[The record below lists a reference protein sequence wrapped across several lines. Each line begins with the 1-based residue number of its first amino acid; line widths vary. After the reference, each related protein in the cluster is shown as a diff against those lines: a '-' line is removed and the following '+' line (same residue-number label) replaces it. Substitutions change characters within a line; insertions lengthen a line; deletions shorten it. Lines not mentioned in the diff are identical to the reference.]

1 MKTQDNE
8 ILVWQ
13 QRLPADFSGIRLGRQ
28 NLDRV
33 LRCQGWGE
41 RQIGRWR
48 RLFSELASRS
58 VHHVQP
64 NQLQLRLFQHGQTW
78 RLELEDDAQPFDP
91 SLPQPIDLALDE
103 DTLLAEPGWELPD
116 PMLAEVVYRR
126 LDHGNLCTL
135 VLQQDELHGR
145 ILLIHHQLIQ
155 RTLLADYLAERFT
168 VSTFATAREALPVFE
183 RQGADLVISDVGQD
197 LFDGLALRNALAQQK
212 RQGLP
217 PFLFLTGTEDPETR
231 LLAAGLGAE
240 DYLLTPVCK
249 AELLAVVS
257 RVLFRQQNRKERC
270 ADHLDP
276 LVTASLRPHLP
287 ACMMPFGL
295 SMGSRGAALGGS
307 DFILQQGRRLILG
320 DVMGRAEQARSFAHA
335 YAGYVRGRL
344 CALPQDLGPA
354 QVLHR
359 LAEIMLED
367 PLLSHTQV
375 HVLILCL
382 EATGTVRLASAG
394 FPMPWLIRANGIT
407 PLPPTGQMTGL
418 GGDFH
423 AEEYSLQLQRGERLL
438 IHSDGLRCDNNDDL
452 PSRWQQ
458 DLQVQLRECADR
470 PIKETQESILQ
481 LFDAHHADPIQ
492 DDLTL
497 VLLERLC

>member
-1 MKTQDNE
+1 MKTQDKE
-8 ILVWQ
+8 TLVWQ
-13 QRLPADFSGIRLGRQ
+13 IRLPADFSGIRLGRQ

-41 RQIGRWR
+41 RQISHWR
-48 RLFSELASRS
+48 RLFTELASRS
-58 VHHVQP
+58 VHHARP
-64 NQLQLRLFQHGQTW
+64 SQLQLRLYQLEQTW
-78 RLELEDDAQPFDP
+78 RLELEDDAPPFDP
-91 SLPQPIDLALDE
+91 SKPQPIDLAVDE
-103 DTLLAEPGWELPD
+103 ETSLTEPGWELPD
-116 PMLAEVVYRR
+116 PMLAEATYRR
-126 LDHGNLCTL
+126 LADGNLCSL
-135 VLQQDELHGR
+135 LLQQDELHGR
-145 ILLIHHQLIQ
+145 ILLIHHQPIQ

-168 VSTFATAREALPVFE
+168 VSTFASAREALPVFE

-197 LFDGLALRNALAQQK
+197 SFDGLALRHALAQQE
-212 RQGLP
+212 RRSLP
-217 PFLFLTGTEDPETR
+217 PFLFLTGSEDPETR
-231 LLAAGLGAE
+231 LLAAGLGAD

-287 ACMMPFGL
+287 ASMTPFGL
-295 SMGSRGAALGGS
+295 SMGTRGARLGGS

-335 YAGYVRGRL
+335 YAGYVRGLL
-344 CALPQDLGPA
+344 CALPQALGPA
-354 QVLHR
+354 QVLRR
-359 LAEIMLED
+359 LAKIMLED
-367 PLLSHTQV
+367 PLLSQTQV
-375 HVLILCL
+375 HVLALTL
-382 EATGTVRLASAG
+382 EETGVVRLAAAG
-394 FPMPWLIRANGIT
+394 FPMPWLIQAEAVT
-407 PLPPTGQMTGL
+407 PLPATGQMTGL

-423 AEEYSLQLQRGERLL
+423 AEEFVLLLRRGERLL
-438 IHSDGLRCDNNDDL
+438 IHSDGLRCESNDVL

-458 DLQVQLRECADR
+458 DLLEQLRHCAGL
-470 PIKETQESILQ
+470 PVKETQESILQ
-481 LFDAHHADPIQ
+481 LFDTHHADPIQ

>member
-1 MKTQDNE
+1 MKTQDKE
-8 ILVWQ
+8 TLVWQ
-13 QRLPADFSGIRLGRQ
+13 AHLPADFSGIRLGRQ
-28 NLDRV
+28 SLDRV

-41 RQIGRWR
+41 RQIGHWR
-48 RLFSELASRS
+48 RLFTELASRS
-58 VHHVQP
+58 VHHAHPSCLRVRLYHLEQVW
-64 NQLQLRLFQHGQTW
+64 QL
-78 RLELEDDAQPFDP
+78 EIEDDAPPFDP
-91 SLPQPIDLALDE
+91 CQPQPIDLALDE

-126 LDHGNLCTL
+126 LPLANLCTL
-135 VLQQDELHGR
+135 ELRQNELHGR
-145 ILLIHHQLIQ
+145 ILLIHHQLIM
-155 RTLLADYLAERFT
+155 RTLLADYLSERFT
-168 VSTFATAREALPVFE
+168 VSTFGSAREALSVLE
-183 RQGADLVISDVGQD
+183 RQGADLVISDVGQEP
-197 LFDGLALRNALAQQK
+197 FDGLALRFALAEQQ
-212 RQGLP
+212 RQDLP
-217 PFLFLTGTEDPETR
+217 PFLFLTGSQDPETR

-287 ACMMPFGL
+287 ASIAPFGL
-295 SMGSRGAALGGS
+295 SMGIRGAKLGGS
-307 DFILQQGRRLILG
+307 DFIIQQGRRLILG

-335 YAGYVRGRL
+335 YAGYLRGLL
-344 CALPQDLGPA
+344 CALPHGWGPA

-367 PLLSHTQV
+367 PLLSQTQV
-375 HVLILCL
+375 HVLALTL
-382 EATGTVRLASAG
+382 EESGEVTLASAG
-394 FPMPWLIRANGIT
+394 FPMPWLIGEEAIV
-407 PLPPTGQMTGL
+407 PLPDKGQMTGL

-423 AEEYSLQLQRGERLL
+423 AQESVVPLRQGERLL
-438 IHSDGLRCDNNDDL
+438 IHSDGLRCQSNDEL

-458 DLQVQLRECADR
+458 DLVAHLRSSAMV

-481 LFDAHHADPIQ
+481 LFDAHHADLIQ